1 MRFCNV
7 FQVSFGA
14 ILVSK
19 FLQAV
24 FYIITMEKRADV
36 IRWTNNLSFYYWC
49 TFHCSYCAP

>member
-1 MRFCNV
+1 MKNMRFCNV

-36 IRWTNNLSFYYWC
+36 IRWTNNL
-49 TFHCSYCAP
+49 